1 MSYPKFADSNHN
13 KHNRN
18 MKTETTPQQNEVL
31 EKATSLAR
39 KAFAFATAE
48 QEALKDFELY
58 CLKHELESK
67 QIRKILISVGY
78 AKNTANTY
86 ASRIKIVRQDSDA
99 AEDVVSG
106 KATFEQGYE
115 KARTARAQTSSRSAE
130 AMRTQYR
137 KEVVRAIR
145 TAKELG
151 KTKEEHLEYV
161 TQLWEIRG

>member
-1 MSYPKFADSNHN
+1 
-13 KHNRN
+13 

-31 EKATSLAR
+31 EKATALAR

-48 QEALKDFELY
+48 KEALKEFRSY
-58 CLKHELESK
+58 CLEHELTSK

-78 AKNTANTY
+78 AENTANGY
-86 ASRIKIVRQDSDA
+86 ASKIKIVRQDPDA
-99 AEDVVSG
+99 SEDVISG
-106 KATFEQGYE
+106 KATFEQVYE
-115 KARTARAQTSSRSAE
+115 RVRAARAQTSSRSAE

-151 KTKEEHLEYV
+151 KTKEEHLDYV
-161 TQLWEIRG
+161 TQLWEIRS

>member
-1 MSYPKFADSNHN
+1 
-13 KHNRN
+13 

-48 QEALKDFELY
+48 REALKDFTSY
-58 CLKHELESK
+58 CLEHELASK

-78 AKNTANTY
+78 AKNTANAY
-86 ASRIKIVRQDSDA
+86 ASRIKVVRQDSDA

-106 KATFEQGYE
+106 KATLDQAYQ
-115 KARTARAQTSSRSAE
+115 KARTARAETSFRSA
-130 AMRTQYR
+130 AGVQLLYQ
-137 KEVVRAIR
+137 KQVVRAIR

-151 KTKEEHLEYV
+151 KSKEEHLDYV
-161 TQLWEIRG
+161 ARNWEIK